1 MKSSIQLG
9 TVFGIPVGIN
19 YSWLIIFVL
28 VTVSLSTVY
37 FPNQHPE
44 WGPGLAWGIGAA
56 TSLLLFVSVIL
67 HELAHSVVSVAQGI
81 PVRSITLFI
90 FGGVASISQEPR
102 KAQHEFFMALAGPV
116 SSLCLALVFWLAS
129 IATSGVLPPVS
140 SLTQWLAY
148 INLTLA
154 LFNLVPGFPLDGGRV
169 LRSLV
174 WWVTGNFKS
183 ATRVATILGQV
194 VAYGFIVAGILMV
207 IRGNFDGL
215 WLAFIG
221 WFLENAASQS
231 YQQVALQEALRGVK
245 AGDIMEREC
254 AYIPGNLT
262 IDLFVHNY
270 VLPQSRRCFLLT
282 DRGRLSGMVTLHD
295 VKEVPKDRWENTQ
308 VRDIMMSLDKVKR
321 VQASDDAWSVLQL
334 MDSEDVNQVP
344 VMDGDQVVGLIS
356 RENVIRFIRMRSELG
371 I

>member
-1 MKSSIQLG
+1 MKSSIELG
-9 TVFGIPVGIN
+9 RVFGIPIGIN

-28 VTVSLSTVY
+28 VTLSLSTVY
-37 FPNQHPE
+37 FPSQHPE
-44 WGPGLAWGIGAA
+44 WSPALAWSIGAA
-56 TSLLLFVSVIL
+56 TSLLFFLSVII
-67 HELAHSVVSVAQGI
+67 HELAHSVVSVANGV
-81 PVRSITLFI
+81 PVQSITLFI
-90 FGGVASISQEPR
+90 FGGVASISHEPR

-116 SSLCLALVFWLAS
+116 SSLCLAILFWLAS
-129 IATSGVLPPVS
+129 IATRRVLAPVS
-140 SLTQWLAY
+140 SLAQWLAY

-154 LFNLVPGFPLDGGRV
+154 LFNLIPGFPLDGGRV
-169 LRSLV
+169 LRALV
-174 WWVTGNFKS
+174 WWLTGNFKV
-183 ATRVATILGQV
+183 ATRVATGLGQF
-194 VAYGFIVAGILMV
+194 VAYGFILTGILMV

-245 AGDIMEREC
+245 ASDIMERDC

-282 DRGRLSGMVTLHD
+282 DRGRLTGMVTLHD
-295 VKEVPKDRWENTQ
+295 VKEVPKEKWENTQ
-308 VRDIMMSLDKVKR
+308 VRDIMKPLDTVKR
-321 VQASDDAWSVLQL
+321 VQPSDDAWSVLQL
-334 MDSEDVNQVP
+334 MDSENVNQVP
-344 VMDGDQVVGLIS
+344 VMDGDQVVGLIN
-356 RENVIRFIRMRSELG
+356 RENVIRFIRTRSELG